1 MENKHIFEM
10 TNDEI
15 ISEMRDILKMPD
27 LTPPGRDKIG
37 FITEN
42 SNEYVEKGKVD
53 AKSLQK
59 IYNRDTKLLKEYAL
73 TLAINSLRN
82 RQSDLFSLIKIQK
95 RGCAVLDY
103 GCGAGAHGIACTQN
117 GSKVGFFDISIPMLN
132 LTEDRYKR
140 RNLKYERYE
149 SEKHIPF
156 DIFTAILC
164 SDVIEHHPRPD
175 LMLSNFIKYLRIGGV
190 AHLHISPHVNYNR
203 GHLAESITIWNGICK
218 KLLKKHFLRLT
229 KNNYKLIKKG

>member
-1 MENKHIFEM
+1 MENKHILKM
-10 TNDEI
+10 TNEEI
-15 ISEMRDILKMPD
+15 ISEMRDILKMPK
-27 LTPPGRDKIG
+27 LKPPGRDKIG
-37 FITEN
+37 YITEN
-42 SNEYVEKGKVD
+42 PDEYIKNGKVD
-53 AKSLQK
+53 TVSLNK
-59 IYNRDTKLLKEYAL
+59 IYSRNTILLKEYAL

-82 RQSDLFSLIKIQK
+82 RQSDLFDLIIIQK
-95 RGCAVLDY
+95 RGSAVLDY

-117 GSKVGFFDISIPMLN
+117 GAKVGFFDISAEMLN
-132 LTEDRYKR
+132 ITKARYGR
-140 RNLKYERYE
+140 RNLDYTMYEN
-149 SEKHIPF
+149 EKHIPF

-229 KNNYKLIKKG
+229 KNNYKLIKK